1 MNNKIN
7 IQEIVDALAEKNGI
21 TKKDAE
27 AFIRSMFDLIEDA
40 LEKDRYIKVKGLGTF
55 KLIEVEGRESV
66 NVNTGE
72 RFRIEGHSK
81 ISFIPDNSLKE
92 TINKPFAHFDTVVV
106 NDGVDLNMDTP
117 SDDKD
122 NLDEITEPETVQE
135 NDDSTDVPS
144 TENEQP
150 EKEDSKQLHDN
161 VEEEASNQQDNVEE
175 ESDIKET
182 ETKTTEEMH
191 DASSP
196 TEKPVVTPANDEPKP
211 SSVKKGEV
219 LKAMKEDEKV
229 SHKALYIIIS
239 ITAILVIA
247 IIWFAFS
254 MQNKQKMMKPNPKIE
269 QKAKPKPIPVKPDTT
284 KILKDSTATQKSA
297 EEVSEKT
304 QHLKPGIKYTAD
316 RTMDEC
322 VLQKGESLSEISKK
336 YYGSPNFI
344 RYIYLYNKEAIQ
356 DPNVI
361 HDGIRLKIPHLI
373 PAE

>member
-161 VEEEASNQQDNVEE
+161 VEEE
-175 ESDIKET
+175 SDIKET
-182 ETKTTEEMH
+182 ETKTTEETH